1 MKTSIVA
8 LLVLSAAWAVSPQTP
23 PTYDTHFLDKAMR
36 AECTFVGDAKEEFVT
51 LDRIVEEGL
60 WPESTSH
67 LIDPFNNG
75 KYALKVVDVASN
87 ALIYSRGFDCMFG
100 EYTTTAPAMAGEKRA
115 FTRSL
120 RFPFPK
126 GPVLLVIEKRDKTNL
141 LRPLFVQRIDPSDS
155 HIVREPASLGD
166 EVFDVIK
173 GGDPHRKVDL
183 VFLAEGY
190 TAQDREKFK
199 ADVWRVSGW
208 LFEVEP
214 YKGAKEKFNV
224 TGIFRPS
231 SERGVDEP
239 RQGAFK
245 RTALDASFDAFGVD
259 RYLLTEEGRTLR
271 QMAAQAPY
279 DAIVILVN
287 SPRYGGGGIY
297 NDYCITTV
305 DNDRSQV
312 VFLHEF
318 GHAFAGLADEYY
330 LSEVAYNDFYPKG
343 VEPLE
348 PNITADLDPS
358 HVKWKDL
365 LSPGIALPT
374 EWGKDQLD
382 ALDGEVQKTRQARQD
397 ELEAAKNK
405 GLTDGQVKAIQEKYR
420 SKLEDLDR
428 RIADVH
434 KKYAGVE
441 DKVGL
446 FEGAGYTSKG
456 LYRPSVFCIM
466 GTSKKPLEFCRVCQ
480 RAIARAIDDESG
492 P

>member
-1 MKTSIVA
+1 M
-8 LLVLSAAWAVSPQTP
+8 
-23 PTYDTHFLDKAMR
+23 
-36 AECTFVGDAKEEFVT
+36 
-51 LDRIVEEGL
+51 
-60 WPESTSH
+60 
-67 LIDPFNNG
+67 
-75 KYALKVVDVASN
+75 
-87 ALIYSRGFDCMFG
+87 
-100 EYTTTAPAMAGEKRA
+100 
-115 FTRSL
+115 
-120 RFPFPK
+120 
-126 GPVLLVIEKRDKTNL
+126 
-141 LRPLFVQRIDPSDS
+141 
-155 HIVREPASLGD
+155 GD

-199 ADVWRVSGW
+199 ADVRRVSGW
-208 LFEVEP
+208 LFDVEP
-214 YKGAKEKFNV
+214 YKGAREKFNV

-231 SERGVDEP
+231 PERGVDEP

-245 RTALDASFDAFGVD
+245 RTVLDASFDAFGVD
-259 RYLLTEEGRTLR
+259 RYLLTEEGRALR
-271 QMAAQAPY
+271 EMAAQAPY

-305 DNDRSQV
+305 DNDRSQM
-312 VFLHEF
+312 VFVHEF

-348 PNITADLDPS
+348 PNITAYLDPS
-358 HVKWKDL
+358 QVKWKDL

-374 EWGKDQLD
+374 EWGKDRLD
-382 ALDGEVQKTRQARQD
+382 ALDGEVQKNRHARQD
-397 ELEAAKNK
+397 ELEAAKKK
-405 GLTDGQVKAIQEKYR
+405 GLSEGQVKAIQEKYR
-420 SKLEDLDR
+420 TTLEDLDR

-434 KKYAGVE
+434 KQYAGVE

-446 FEGAGYTSKG
+446 FEGAGYTSRG
-456 LYRPSVFCIM
+456 MYRPMVFCIM

-480 RAIARAIDDESG
+480 RAIAQTIDYQAG